1 MAKIQPKIDSAKL
14 SHTDD
19 REKII
24 KTVKAEEKSMHRYA
38 EAEEIFG
45 TKRWEDDWLRIFHYA
60 ATAGYLGNL
69 ISIVLGISGGIF
81 LCYQLTSN
89 WAAAIA
95 IGVVVVLIMEIAKSV
110 SLREATVHLL
120 KEKALS
126 GMILAGIAG
135 TMIVASAYFSVESG
149 VKTPYF
155 QKWVQSETA
164 TTLPI
169 APTTNEYA
177 TKIADLRG
185 ELRAIDNE
193 RDAYLAKN
201 PSKTAK
207 WLKADRY
214 ESIKAE
220 IAMLQKEAAT
230 NTAEAQATTLSQ
242 ANAQKTESL
251 SWWYWAIVLL
261 SECCVLFGYTFR
273 PYYLYRCRELAIAE
287 GKELNRENIE
297 VTTSA
302 TTYTP
307 IQQQSNEQLLAEIER
322 LKRLHNT
329 AGNTNPPPV
338 TPGAKIGFQ
347 MPINTANNVDTVST
361 HKDTHIVATNKGNN
375 SVDTV
380 STPDYTQLDEAT
392 LLGHYRQLNSNIK
405 SWQTRQTD
413 TARQN
418 IANAQQLQAAIT
430 AELGQRGKTIKIV
443 PGKGYQVVLAMLMVL
458 IGLLSST
465 NTNAQARTVNVR
477 EYQVTYNQQAANATT
492 GYKFRL
498 DIDKQG
504 RNIALAKD
512 AKTAIDFI
520 QNDCDCQ
527 LSNLRKA
534 IIYYISA
541 EPIPD
546 NLKNQ
551 Q

>member
-1 MAKIQPKIDSAKL
+1 
-14 SHTDD
+14 
-19 REKII
+19 
-24 KTVKAEEKSMHRYA
+24 
-38 EAEEIFG
+38 
-45 TKRWEDDWLRIFHYA
+45 
-60 ATAGYLGNL
+60 
-69 ISIVLGISGGIF
+69 
-81 LCYQLTSN
+81 
-89 WAAAIA
+89 
-95 IGVVVVLIMEIAKSV
+95 
-110 SLREATVHLL
+110 
-120 KEKALS
+120 
-126 GMILAGIAG
+126 
-135 TMIVASAYFSVESG
+135 
-149 VKTPYF
+149 
-155 QKWVQSETA
+155 
-164 TTLPI
+164 
-169 APTTNEYA
+169 
-177 TKIADLRG
+177 
-185 ELRAIDNE
+185 
-193 RDAYLAKN
+193 
-201 PSKTAK
+201 
-207 WLKADRY
+207 
-214 ESIKAE
+214 
-220 IAMLQKEAAT
+220 
-230 NTAEAQATTLSQ
+230 
-242 ANAQKTESL
+242 
-251 SWWYWAIVLL
+251 
-261 SECCVLFGYTFR
+261 
-273 PYYLYRCRELAIAE
+273 
-287 GKELNRENIE
+287 
-297 VTTSA
+297 
-302 TTYTP
+302 
-307 IQQQSNEQLLAEIER
+307 
-322 LKRLHNT
+322 
-329 AGNTNPPPV
+329 
-338 TPGAKIGFQ
+338 
-347 MPINTANNVDTVST
+347 MPINNVDTVST